1 MMNIATR
8 NQNIVDCYMA
18 GQTAAE
24 LARAFGLSEP
34 RIRQIVAGLKKGKQG
49 REHRPVSD
57 AHKRL
62 GRKVYDYRFDRELS
76 RRFVADKLGWSL
88 SKLANLEEGVV
99 DPTLLD
105 IQDLATFMNINIGEL
120 LNNVFSRH
128 QA

>member
-1 MMNIATR
+1 MMNITTR
-8 NQNIVDCYMA
+8 NQNIIECYLA
-18 GQTAAE
+18 GQTATE

-49 REHRPVSD
+49 RENRPVSD

-62 GRKVYDYRFDRELS
+62 GRKVYDHRFDRELS
-76 RRFVADKLGWSL
+76 RRHVAEKLGWSL
-88 SKLANLEEGVV
+88 SKLANVEEGMV

-105 IQDLATFMNINIGEL
+105 IQDLAAFMNINIGEL

-128 QA
+128 